1 MERNTINITPG
12 YSEQPIVKSYRR
24 LNSNRS
30 KTSNDKPNH
39 VRNQYK
45 RITLRE
51 GNNLVNSL
59 SNKKFVINTKP
70 AESIDQITNL
80 LHSSNNF
87 LSYKPKK
94 STENINKSR
103 ELQRN
108 SIKELHENSNSNSNI
123 NTNNNNDSSS
133 DTHSNSNRY
142 PNEFEFQRLSN
153 ENNDILQQKQELI
166 DQKEQ
171 KENYFKKNNDILD
184 LNISNNSSN
193 NSHKININ
201 NETKQQDA
209 FIKRGDNV
217 GNSTITIITPN
228 KSSVEPQ
235 KSFLS
240 NTNKTNKTAK
250 SGDEE
255 KAKTNQLN
263 FLAYNL
269 SNKNLEDEGKN
280 AKDVNINDSL
290 HNKNKHSFSRQE
302 LNLNLINSINP
313 TTEYNNKLNNT
324 NKANNTN
331 KISILT
337 DNLIENNY
345 NYKSQNKNNT
355 NSKIELKEKFQSNT
369 PIERNSIKLSS
380 NTTPLSDNNKRV
392 FNFHQTSNNN
402 TYQVQE
408 LLEESIKEEQTIIVN
423 KDVEKQNEKEKNI
436 KKLKKESEKNNIVF
450 EFPKSTSNL
459 MIETANKLSK
469 RINEFNSQSH
479 SPKKHTNKALPN
491 HEKDKDK
498 DKERINSDIHKPYSN
513 NININN
519 YALHAKSNLQNS
531 NFTPNRSPTRVKS
544 QQLKRNESRSPTRNN
559 NNNLHNQHVLAQ
571 RQDQEQLYASKS
583 YLKKINASSLKTKP
597 IPYSINE
604 NNENAYNPNENNF
617 SNSAQTLLE
626 LDIPRIVNKNKPQ
639 NTVERQLLSYA
650 HLSLMNKKTLLLR
663 IRILLFLIDIFIIML
678 SGLIAT
684 TLYLDHF
691 TMVSNLY
698 KITSANNRTRI
709 ACYIGSMLQIVLLIL
724 RDSNIRARENIKY
737 FLNYSDA
744 PYVKSIITKGLI
756 AEIFIHLL
764 QPLPYV
770 QYHFKMRVLGF
781 RVTYSINML
790 LFLLC
795 VLRFYYIYFIITQW
809 MVFSSERSKRIIKFL
824 VNGNPIIITFK
835 AILKYYGL
843 ISLFCLF
850 MTLTYL
856 YSLVFKI
863 LEDFDRTGFT
873 NFTEIVNC
881 LWYIMITITTSKY

>member
-1 MERNTINITPG
+1 MERNTINLTSG

-59 SNKKFVINTKP
+59 SNKKFVISTKP

-80 LHSSNNF
+80 LHSSSNF

-108 SIKELHENSNSNSNI
+108 SIKELNENSNSNSNI
-123 NTNNNNDSSS
+123 NTNNNNDSSN

-142 PNEFEFQRLSN
+142 PNEFDFHGLTN
-153 ENNDILQQKQELI
+153 ENNDILQQKKELI
-166 DQKEQ
+166 EQKEQ
-171 KENYFKKNNDILD
+171 KENYYKKNKEILD

-193 NSHKININ
+193 NSQKINQDI
-201 NETKQQDA
+201 KHQDA
-209 FIKRGDNV
+209 FMKRDSKRGDNV
-217 GNSTITIITPN
+217 ENSTITIITPN

-240 NTNKTNKTAK
+240 NTNKTSKTMK
-250 SGDEE
+250 SGEEE
-255 KAKTNQLN
+255 KTKTNNLN

-269 SNKNLEDEGKN
+269 STKNMDDAEKN
-280 AKDVNINDSL
+280 ANDM

-302 LNLNLINSINP
+302 LNLNLINSINQESSNIMN
-313 TTEYNNKLNNT
+313 TKKASNT
-324 NKANNTN
+324 NKFT
-331 KISILT
+331 ILT
-337 DNLIENNY
+337 DNLNDNIY
-345 NYKSQNKNNT
+345 NTLIKNNT
-355 NSKIELKEKFQSNT
+355 NTKFELKEKFQSNT

-408 LLEESIKEEQTIIVN
+408 VPEQSITKEEQSILNTKEIE
-423 KDVEKQNEKEKNI
+423 DQNEKEKI
-436 KKLKKESEKNNIVF
+436 AKKLKKESEKNNIVF
-450 EFPKSTSNL
+450 EFPKNTSNL
-459 MIETANKLSK
+459 MIENANKLSK
-469 RINEFNSQSH
+469 KANEFNSLSL
-479 SPKKHTNKALPN
+479 SPKKTTYKILSEN
-491 HEKDKDK
+491 EKN
-498 DKERINSDIHKPYSN
+498 KERISSDIQKANSN

-519 YALHAKSNLQNS
+519 YGLHAKSNLQNS
-531 NFTPNRSPTRVKS
+531 NFTPNRSPTRVRS
-544 QQLKRNESRSPTRNN
+544 QQLKRDESRSPTRNN
-559 NNNLHNQHVLAQ
+559 NNLLNQHVLAQ

-583 YLKKINASSLKTKP
+583 YLKKMNPSSLKTKP
-597 IPYSINE
+597 VPYSINE
-604 NNENAYNPNENNF
+604 NNENPNNPNENNF
-617 SNSAQTLLE
+617 SSTAQTLLE
-626 LDIPRIVNKNKPQ
+626 LDIPRIVNKNKPK

-691 TMVSNLY
+691 TMVSNSY
-698 KITSANNRTRI
+698 KITSDNNKTRI
-709 ACYIGSMLQIVLLIL
+709 ACYIGSILQIVLLIL

-744 PYVKSIITKGLI
+744 PCVKSIITKGLI

-764 QPLPYV
+764 QPLPFV
-770 QYHFKMRVLGF
+770 QYHFKMKVLGF

-881 LWYIMITITTSKY
+881 LWYIMITITTSKF